1 MTTIEPTIES
11 LAIDK
16 PLDPEKRYGV
26 KVSLCVQEI
35 GSSSEEAFFDASL
48 TWHSCGLD
56 VVNLIQTKLIA
67 AQASLNEVGAARLAN
82 AAETGGA
89 KLKT

>member
-16 PLDPEKRYGV
+16 PLDHAKRYEV
-26 KVSLCVQEI
+26 EVSLCVKEI

-56 VVNLIQTKLIA
+56 VVNLIQAKLIE
-67 AQASLNEVGAARLAN
+67 AQGSLNEVGGARLAHAS
-82 AAETGGA
+82 AAGGA